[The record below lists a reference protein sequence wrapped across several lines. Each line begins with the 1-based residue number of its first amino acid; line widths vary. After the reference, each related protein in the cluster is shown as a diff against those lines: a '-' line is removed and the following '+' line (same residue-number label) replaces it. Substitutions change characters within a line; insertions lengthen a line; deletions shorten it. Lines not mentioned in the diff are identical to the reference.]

1 MIRQSSP
8 GTTFTILL
16 LLLIVCVAPLPF
28 GSVLL
33 RERVVLDIL
42 ACLALAAAVLQGPRP
57 THSSAFLP
65 ALLVAAIGVLGLLQ
79 SVTWPPSLAAL
90 LGPELTESWRSTTA
104 FLGHQG
110 GGIPLSL
117 APSVSRQVA
126 LHWLAVAAALW
137 AAGLVGSHRPFRRLL
152 ALGLLAVATLEVLYG
167 ANLWIARSTRIWG
180 IEVGG
185 SPSRLRGTYINP
197 DHLAFLLAIVITCCF
212 AWIWWSLR
220 RALRHGSIEQRLLHT
235 LLPGLFFLLF
245 FAGLIFTGSRAGLVA
260 VTAAV
265 ILQALCLMMFHRR
278 WHVVLT
284 AGGAIAMCGLAVSWF
299 GFQGGLGRLLSTS
312 AYEVTWNHRIDVYR
326 ASLALWRD
334 FPLLGTGLG
343 TFRQAF
349 PRVQP
354 AGLDNTWNHAHSD
367 FLEILVTNGIVGL
380 ALAALGILIIGRR
393 LWHLY
398 RHGERSEDRATGLA
412 LFGTLLATTFHSL
425 VDFGLTMP
433 ANSFILAIAVGT
445 ALAIDS
451 DKPRAG
457 LPAKGGAGAPGR

>member
-8 GTTFTILL
+8 GTSFAILL
-16 LLLIVCVAPLPF
+16 LLLIICIAPLPF

-33 RERVVLDIL
+33 RERVVLDLL
-42 ACLALAAAVLQGPRP
+42 ACLALAAAILHAPRP
-57 THSSAFLP
+57 TRSGAFLP
-65 ALLVAAIGVLGLLQ
+65 ALLVAGIGVLGLLQ
-79 SVTWPPSLAAL
+79 SMAWPQSMAAL
-90 LGPELTESWRSTTA
+90 LSPKLAESWRSTAT
-104 FLGHQG
+104 FLGRDG
-110 GGIPLSL
+110 GGVPLSL
-117 APSVSRQVA
+117 APGVTRQVA

-137 AAGLVGSHRPFRRLL
+137 AAGLLGGMRQYRRLL

-185 SPSRLRGTYINP
+185 SPNRLRGTYINP
-197 DHLAFLLAIVITCCF
+197 DHLAFLLGIVTTCCF

-220 RALRHGSIEQRLLHT
+220 RALRRGSIEQRLLHT

-260 VTAAV
+260 ITAAV
-265 ILQALCLMMFHRR
+265 VLQALSLMMFHRR

-284 AGGAIAMCGLAVSWF
+284 AGGAITLCGFAVSWF
-299 GFQGGLGRLLSTS
+299 GFQGGLGRLLATS
-312 AYEVTWNHRIDVYR
+312 AYEVTWNHRVDVYR
-326 ASLALWRD
+326 SSLALWLD

-367 FLEILVTNGIVGL
+367 LLEILVTNGVVGL
-380 ALAALGILIIGRR
+380 ALALLGILIIGRR
-393 LWHLY
+393 LWRLY
-398 RHGERSEDRATGLA
+398 RFGERSEDRATGLA
-412 LFGTLLATTFHSL
+412 IFGALLATTFHSL
-425 VDFGLTMP
+425 VDFGLTIP

-445 ALAIDS
+445 ALAVEPS
-451 DKPRAG
+451 QPKKSHP
-457 LPAKGGAGAPGR
+457 